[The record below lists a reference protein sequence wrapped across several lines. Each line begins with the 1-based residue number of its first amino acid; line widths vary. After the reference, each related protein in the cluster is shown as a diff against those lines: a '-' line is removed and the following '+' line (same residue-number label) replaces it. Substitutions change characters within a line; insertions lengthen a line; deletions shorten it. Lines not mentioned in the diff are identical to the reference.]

1 MVATA
6 VVPDEVDKIRDVLQ
20 KWSDLD
26 KVDIILTLGG
36 TVFSRRD
43 VMAEATKA
51 PIETGTFGLV
61 LVMLQESLKIINMP
75 GNPNTVAECMEALM
89 PACKHALR
97 QIKRG

>member
-61 LVMLQESLKIINMP
+61 LVMLQESLKVTPSAMLSRAATGI
-75 GNPNTVAECMEALM
+75 
-89 PACKHALR
+89 
-97 QIKRG
+97 RGSTFVMTFI